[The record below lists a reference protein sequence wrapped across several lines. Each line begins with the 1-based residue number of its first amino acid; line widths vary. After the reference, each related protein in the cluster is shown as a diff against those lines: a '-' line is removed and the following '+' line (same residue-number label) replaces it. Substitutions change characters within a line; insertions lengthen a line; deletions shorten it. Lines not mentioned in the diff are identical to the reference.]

1 MPIEHE
7 SCLDEIAV
15 DRIIGTCRINC
26 SSKRNIVRITSIHA
40 DDVLPVR
47 RFAVDRLSDIV
58 VVAGPNGVGKSR
70 LIEGLLQKFQSP
82 SAHAHIRM
90 TIDAT
95 SATERAEWGKQQLDT
110 SIQADAQILS
120 RTLQKNRSRR
130 QWNSSVIHFESDRSI
145 QQINP
150 FQFTW
155 DVTDPWLESIGW
167 NQTFGGLRARFQDT
181 LHSLFRKV
189 QSHEK
194 DIARKAIELQRG
206 GQPSMPLDFADP
218 LKTFK
223 DAFTLLVAP
232 KKLLDPDPKN
242 QQLFYEYD
250 GKTFPLS
257 SLSSGEREV
266 VNIVFD
272 FILRTSSDCIV
283 FFDEPELHLHPELSY
298 KLLQALRSAGTSNQF
313 VFCTHSPEIITASLD
328 QTVVFLAPPT
338 KDSNERQ
345 NNQAVRVEESDST
358 NQALR
363 LLGQSIGIV
372 ALGRRLVLI
381 EGTTSSLDKQTYGL
395 LLKNRY
401 PGLVLVPTGGK
412 ELIRSFGQIVENVLD
427 KAIWGVDFFMLCDR
441 DAADV
446 EDVSR
451 LQKEAKGRL
460 RFLTKYHLE
469 NYFLDGRVIAQMF
482 QDLEPEASWLRDPV
496 RIEEKL
502 REIALASLSYATALI
517 VSARIRRCAGNV
529 SVMPRGSHSKSVD
542 ELAGLIAGK
551 ANLELVRLQVALK
564 GDDVDRVVREVFNKL
579 SDLLHDPSD
588 SWKSEVPGKQI
599 LAQFSSAAGME
610 VGRFKTLYLA
620 SVAKT
625 QLPIFDDVLT
635 IFADFASAPAP
646 PVHGSLPPQAIEQEV
661 KS

>member
-1 MPIEHE
+1 M
-7 SCLDEIAV
+7 
-15 DRIIGTCRINC
+15 
-26 SSKRNIVRITSIHA
+26 RITSVHA

-47 RFAVDRLSDIV
+47 RFSVDRLSDIV

-70 LIEGLLQKFQSP
+70 LIEGLLHKFQNP
-82 SAHAHIRM
+82 SSHAQIRM

-95 SATERAEWGKQQLDT
+95 SAAERAEWGKQQLDT

-250 GKTFPLS
+250 GTTFPLS

-298 KLLQALRSAGTSNQF
+298 KLLQALRSAGTNNQF

-441 DAADV
+441 DAADA

-502 REIALASLSYATALI
+502 REIAVASLSYATALI
-517 VSARIRRCAGNV
+517 VSARIRRSAGNV

-551 ANLELVRLQVALK
+551 ANLELVRLQGALK
-564 GDDVDRVVREVFNKL
+564 GDDVDRAVREVFVKL
-579 SDLLHDPSD
+579 SDLLHDRSD

-625 QLPIFDDVLT
+625 QLPIFDDVVS
-635 IFADFASAPAP
+635 IFADFVSAPAP
-646 PVHGSLPPQAIEQEV
+646 LAHGILPPQAIEQEV
-661 KS
+661 KP